1 MRHASTQAVFAH
13 WNERRRHRPAPERA
27 EIDPVEIRHALGD
40 TFILASDFVDQLRFR
55 LAGTKVCALFCREL
69 KGEAF
74 GELWG
79 EESRESVEHLI
90 TVVNNENIGA
100 VAGITGRS
108 EDGDKLDL
116 ELLLLPLA
124 HGDQGRVRA
133 LGVLAPAAPPY
144 WLGTKPLTALE
155 LSTLR
160 HLGSTPESL
169 GSPSFVP
176 AVEAGKGR
184 HKFVVYSGGRT
195 VPANPGTRLTTR

>member
-1 MRHASTQAVFAH
+1 SIRPIAAKSRRLCPVGTQGAMPAPSRDETGGRFMRHASTQAVFAH

-100 VAGITGRS
+100 VA
-108 EDGDKLDL
+108 
-116 ELLLLPLA
+116 
-124 HGDQGRVRA
+124 
-133 LGVLAPAAPPY
+133 
-144 WLGTKPLTALE
+144 
-155 LSTLR
+155 
-160 HLGSTPESL
+160 
-169 GSPSFVP
+169 
-176 AVEAGKGR
+176 
-184 HKFVVYSGGRT
+184 
-195 VPANPGTRLTTR
+195 